1 MKKIKVTI
9 EGYKSKIHTFFG
21 DINNAIQVG
30 DTSGPYIEYKKIET
44 IRRYNPNYGDD
55 RMCKCGHPYYRHFD
69 TYADMEACGCKYCRC
84 YTFVENITVTDGSN

>member
-9 EGYKSKIHTFFG
+9 EGYKSKIHTLFG
-21 DINNAIQVG
+21 DEEAIQVG

-55 RMCKCGHPYYRHFD
+55 RICMCGHPYYRHFD
-69 TYADMEACGCKYCRC
+69 TYEDMEACGCKYCRC
-84 YTFVENITVTDGSN
+84 NNFKEKETDGSNK